1 MPEKFNNKE
10 KPKKVKLKIIEPCGD
25 KNFKIEFNCR
35 TKKECE
41 AYNTAIRRVLE
52 KEGLIVYHQVGGKS
66 DDPNAPGY
74 HAWEI
79 WKREITKEYLEG
91 LLLEIEKRSTRIVI
105 ILSIFIFLNS
115 IYPKALIPG

>member
-10 KPKKVKLKIIEPCGD
+10 KPRKEEKSKKVELKIIEPRGD
-25 KNFKIEFNCR
+25 KKFMIGFNCR

-52 KEGLIVYHQVGGKS
+52 KEGLTVYHQVGGRP

-74 HAWEI
+74 HKWEI
-79 WKREITKEYLEG
+79 WERGVTKEDLEG
-91 LLLEIEKRSTRIVI
+91 LLSEIEKEAQELLR
-105 ILSIFIFLNS
+105 NN
-115 IYPKALIPG
+115 

>member
-10 KPKKVKLKIIEPCGD
+10 NLKRIELKIIEPHGD
-25 KNFKIEFNCR
+25 KNFMIGFNCR

-52 KEGLIVYHQVGGKS
+52 KEGLTVYHQVGGRP

-74 HAWEI
+74 HKWEI
-79 WKREITKEYLEG
+79 WERGVTKEDLEG
-91 LLLEIEKRSTRIVI
+91 LLSEIEKEAQELLR
-105 ILSIFIFLNS
+105 NN
-115 IYPKALIPG
+115 

>member
-10 KPKKVKLKIIEPCGD
+10 KLKRIELKIIEPRGD
-25 KNFKIEFNCR
+25 KKFMIGFNCG

-52 KEGLIVYHQVGGKS
+52 KEGLTVYHQVGGKP

-79 WKREITKEYLEG
+79 WKRGVTKEDLEK
-91 LLLEIEKRSTRIVI
+91 LLPEIEKEAQE
-105 ILSIFIFLNS
+105 L
-115 IYPKALIPG
+115 LINNT

>member
-10 KPKKVKLKIIEPCGD
+10 KPKVELKIIEPHGD
-25 KNFKIEFNCR
+25 KNFMIGFNRR

-52 KEGLIVYHQVGGKS
+52 REDLTVYHQVGGKP

-79 WKREITKEYLEG
+79 WKKGINKEYLEG
-91 LLLEIEKRSTRIVI
+91 LLSEIEKEIQE
-105 ILSIFIFLNS
+105 FLKNHS
-115 IYPKALIPG
+115 